1 MTRTDLILAAMT
13 HEIERRRC
21 ALDAD
26 DGVQKVLLTLKLN
39 EAGVP
44 RYVTVNTESMRDLTI
59 DRRK

>member
-1 MTRTDLILAAMT
+1 MTRTDLILVAMT
-13 HEIERRRC
+13 REIERRRA

-39 EAGVP
+39 DAGVP
-44 RYVTVNTESMRDLTI
+44 RYVTLNTESMHDLTT